1 MSLLLALV
9 LVVHGGIHVGFLCSR
24 SWPFAPGDAWLAT
37 ALGAD
42 PDAVAGLA
50 AALVLV
56 TFVGSLLAG
65 LAAVRSLPAR
75 LWRPLVV
82 VAAVASAVV
91 LVVFVA
97 PATLP
102 GLVLDGGLLWAVG
115 IRGWRPKRL
124 TGGRAQAARPVTS

>member
-1 MSLLLALV
+1 MSLLIALV

-24 SWPFAPGDAWLAT
+24 SWPFEPGDAWLAT

-42 PDAVAGLA
+42 PDAVAGIA

-56 TFVGSLLAG
+56 AFFGFLFAG
-65 LAAVRSLPAR
+65 LTAVGLLPAR

-82 VAAVASAVV
+82 VAAAASAVV
-91 LVVFVA
+91 LVLYVT

-102 GLVLDGGLLWAVG
+102 GLAIDAGLVWSVG
-115 IRGWRPKRL
+115 VRGWRPKRL
-124 TGGRAQAARPVTS
+124 IGGRARATRPVTA